1 MDMVEEYRHAAWD
14 CLKLAEATSNPE
26 TRASMLHLAQ
36 VWTALAERAERSD
49 QYRLAAY
56 RAKAWECE
64 TRARRADDTQ
74 RRVDLETFARMWMT
88 LTEPVADEPLR
99 GAYELPCK
107 AA

>member
-1 MDMVEEYRHAAWD
+1 MDTVEEYRRAAWD

-36 VWTALAERAERSD
+36 VWMVLAEGAERSD

-64 TRARRADDTQ
+64 ARARRADDPQ
-74 RRVDLETFARMWMT
+74 RSLETFARMCSNALRIVEIRPAET
-88 LTEPVADEPLR
+88 LP
-99 GAYELPCK
+99 
-107 AA
+107 